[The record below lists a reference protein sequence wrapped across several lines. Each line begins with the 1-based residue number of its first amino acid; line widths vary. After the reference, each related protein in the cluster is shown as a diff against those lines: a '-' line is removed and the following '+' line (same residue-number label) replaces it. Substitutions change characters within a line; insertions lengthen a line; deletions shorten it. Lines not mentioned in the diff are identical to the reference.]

1 MPNPIQDR
9 LLSELENIEVLFL
22 GPTKEIRQIRET
34 IDRFI
39 LIFEQ
44 CLEELDKVYS
54 IIGSE
59 DPNSRFLTEEFLS
72 GLEEKS
78 NIIINKLTISYN
90 KILPMLNQFK
100 EFFKD
105 SYEIYMIIDDLEE
118 IKINLIE
125 FSNYLTNAKLE
136 GEEQNR

>member
-9 LLSELENIEVLFL
+9 LLSELENIEMLFL

-34 IDRFI
+34 IDKFI
-39 LIFEQ
+39 TIFEQ

-59 DPNSRFLTEEFLS
+59 DPNSRFLTEEFLL
-72 GLEEKS
+72 GLTEKS
-78 NIIINKLTISYN
+78 NAIINKLTISYN
-90 KILPMLNQFK
+90 KMIPMLNQFK
-100 EFFKD
+100 KFFKD

-118 IKINLIE
+118 VKISLIE

-136 GEEQNR
+136 GEE